1 MRKKTHMYNSRLR
14 SLKSKTNTKTNLKF
28 YLTKKCNLLSFL
40 VFRPFAQEHTIF
52 EFLYKLKRPI
62 SPKYA
67 AKNLDVFIQEQ
78 RKITNVDT
86 TIRDIEETNIILII
100 ILVMILLFGI
110 IFLLLKE
117 KRHNEIK
124 KKHAIMKLQ
133 ISLAEQYIEKEKFK
147 KNQMKDEL
155 EFKNKQL
162 TSYAFSYEQKN
173 RIIESL
179 QEIVKKIENSKTNF
193 EKIKYVKELKVVAK
207 ENLIA
212 DKNWECFRSFFE
224 ETQYRFHAKI
234 LSKHPNLKAND
245 LKLCSVV
252 MLNLT
257 IKETAQV
264 LGISPGSLKTSRYR
278 LRKKLDLPAG
288 KNILDYLISLELQ
301 KE

>member
-1 MRKKTHMYNSRLR
+1 MRKKTHIYNSRLR
-14 SLKSKTNTKTNLKF
+14 SLKSKTNLKF
-28 YLTKKCNLLSFL
+28 YLTKKCNLFSFL

-62 SPKYA
+62 SPKFA
-67 AKNLDVFIQEQ
+67 AKNLDVFIPEQ
-78 RKITNVDT
+78 RKFTNVDT
-86 TIRDIEETNIILII
+86 TIRGIEEPNIILM
-100 ILVMILLFGI
+100 MILLFVI

-124 KKHAIMKLQ
+124 KKHATMKLQ

-193 EKIKYVKELKVVAK
+193 DKIKYVKELKVVAK

-224 ETQYRFHAKI
+224 ETQHGFHAKI

-245 LKLCSVV
+245 LKLCSVIR
-252 MLNLT
+252 LNLT

-288 KNILDYLISLELQ
+288 ENILDYLISLEL
-301 KE
+301 